1 MSPYTFIKRG
11 RRKPIFVA
19 GEHTVSLALGREELK
34 EMVPH
39 REPFLLVDG
48 IDAFD
53 PEQQAVV
60 GHRTIDP
67 DDPVLGGHFPGDPV
81 YPGVL
86 LLETMAQLCISL
98 QTLMARHGDEQA
110 AGAAPGVRL
119 LKVHHALFQDAALP
133 GDRLDVAA
141 KMIEDNGYTATM
153 VGQVLRDGA
162 ILTVAVLEA
171 YLIDG

>member
-1 MSPYTFIKRG
+1 MSHENFIKRG
-11 RRKPIFVA
+11 RRKPIFIP
-19 GEHTVSLALGREELK
+19 GEHTVAQALGREEIK
-34 EMVPH
+34 GMVPH

-48 IDAFD
+48 INAFD
-53 PEQQAVV
+53 PEQQAVL

-67 DDPVLGGHFPGDPV
+67 EDPVLAGHFPGDPV

-86 LLETMAQLCISL
+86 LLETMAQLCVGL
-98 QTLMARHGDEQA
+98 QTLMARHDNAET
-110 AGAAPGVRL
+110 AGPAPGVRL
-119 LKVHHALFQDAALP
+119 LKVHHALFQDAAQP

-171 YLIDG
+171 YLVDG

>member
-1 MSPYTFIKRG
+1 MSHEAVVRRA
-11 RRKPIFVA
+11 RRKPLFIP
-19 GEHTVSLALGREELK
+19 GGGSIQLELDREAIK
-34 EMVPH
+34 RMVPH

-53 PEQQAVV
+53 AGEKAVM
-60 GHRTIDP
+60 GHRVIDAA
-67 DDPVLGGHFPGDPV
+67 DPVLEGHFPGDPV

-98 QTLMARHGDEQA
+98 QGLLGSQDADDAEPP
-110 AGAAPGVRL
+110 PGVRL
-119 LKVHHALFQDAALP
+119 LKVHHAVFLDAARP

-141 KMIEDNGYTATM
+141 RMLEDNGYTAIM
-153 VGQVLRDGA
+153 AGQVLRQGT

-171 YLIDG
+171 YLLQE